1 MLVLTRKVNEQIRIG
16 QDIVITVVQ
25 LGQGKVRIGVEAPR
39 EVPVVRQELIDNQ
52 TPSAEPE
59 KVRA

>member
-39 EVPVVRQELIDNQ
+39 EGPVVRQELIDNQ